1 MLWSTPP
8 ASQRGD
14 TYIVYLR
21 RSINRLKQGGQP
33 FAPTLR
39 VAVVLGELGLS
50 TSTVDL
56 FSGLDL
62 TEDTEVLIKQ
72 ITESPKV

>member
-72 ITESPKV
+72 ITESPNV